1 MMTSEKRP
9 LVSIVMNCYNSDRFL
24 REAIDSV
31 YAQSFSDWEIIF
43 WDNASTD
50 KSAEIAKSYD
60 KRLKYFCVDETTPL
74 GEARKQA
81 INKAKARYIAFL
93 DCDDMY
99 LPEKLN
105 KQVQFMEGG
114 QYAMSYSGA
123 IVIDEN
129 GKTIRRITVKNKSG
143 YVFGELLE
151 KYEINMQTVMVRREI
166 LDKESIVFQSNL
178 RYCPDHNLFMEIAS
192 RARVGVIHDFMV
204 KYRVLSDSL
213 SRKTLHLVSSEIKY
227 TLDQILAR
235 DPALSEKFP
244 SQLKS
249 AYAKL
254 SYYDAINYISQ
265 GKLKEARAKLKNV
278 LSQRWQYMVLYFLL
292 FLPLQPELFLRLLK
306 R

>member
-24 REAIDSV
+24 KEAIDSV

-74 GEARKQA
+74 GEARKHA
-81 INKAKARYIAFL
+81 INKAESRYIAFL

-105 KQVQFMEGG
+105 KQVQFMEEG

-129 GKTIRRITVKNKSG
+129 GKTIRRIAVKNKSG

-166 LDKESIVFQSNL
+166 LEQEGIVFQSNL

-227 TLDQILAR
+227 TLDRILER
-235 DPALSEKFP
+235 DPIISDRFP
-244 SQLKS
+244 GPIKA

-254 SYYDAINYISQ
+254 SYYDAINNISQ
-265 GKLKEARAKLKNV
+265 GNLKKARTDLKSV
-278 LSQRWQYMVLYFLL
+278 LSQRWQYIVLYFIL
-292 FLPLQPELFLRLLK
+292 FLPLQPEVFLRLLK